1 MTQENKDK
9 KKTAKAKSTPK
20 KRVTRRTTRAKTEA
34 KVVAEPKVESKKV
47 EVVQNKPRV
56 QEFYHAEVRQLL
68 IKEFSYKS
76 DMQAPTLDKIVVNI
90 GLGEAMT
97 NSRAVES
104 ATNDIGLIT
113 GQKPIVNRAKK

>member
-104 ATNDIGLIT
+104 A
-113 GQKPIVNRAKK
+113 